1 MKKIVLILAVLS
13 AVVLNAGVYSEG
25 VTSKGRE
32 YTIWDKGG
40 YYSIAMSESI
50 DRKIYAGKAGAQKMY
65 KDVLYTQLN
74 VAAKET
80 KKMGYN
86 YFVIVNSNV
95 NNLNG
100 FPLNNAKNLYRFLS
114 LQSRKPSFST
124 DGQERKP
131 SSIISSGGMRILF
144 KPVPSSM
151 LKNGLI
157 SVWSV
162 KQTLKDTK

>member
-13 AVVLNAGVYSEG
+13 AVVLNAGVHSKG
-25 VTSKGRE
+25 VTSKGGK
-32 YTIWDKGG
+32 YTIWNKGG
-40 YYSIAMSESI
+40 YYSISMSQSI

-80 KKMGYN
+80 KKMGYS

-100 FPLNNAKNLYRFLS
+100 FPLNNAKNLYKFIS

-131 SSIISSGGMRILF
+131 SSIINSGGMRIYF

-162 KQTLKDTK
+162 KQTLRDTK